1 MGKCFPYYLL
11 IGAFLLIKCSDDQQI
26 QPPDH
31 FVIPNDKL
39 AFYKI
44 EKPMFYCSEIFIDS
58 VTQLGERV
66 IGYDQIIRYDTSNF
80 TFEITKS
87 AADTIKNINFRY
99 RNYCMPIVIISNG
112 EIIFGFY
119 LYHFLCS
126 SIPYWLYTF
135 PSNNQYLTIYPP
147 EWTVKP
153 LDPDPRKDS
162 RIIQVLLN
170 DNKLK

>member
-44 EKPMFYCSEIFIDS
+44 EKPKFYCSEIFIDS

-66 IGYDQIIRYDTSNF
+66 IGYDQILHLILLRQLQIQF
-80 TFEITKS
+80 
-87 AADTIKNINFRY
+87 
-99 RNYCMPIVIISNG
+99 IISISG
-112 EIIFGFY
+112 IGIIVCQLL
-119 LYHFLCS
+119 LY
-126 SIPYWLYTF
+126 
-135 PSNNQYLTIYPP
+135 QM
-147 EWTVKP
+147 V
-153 LDPDPRKDS
+153 R
-162 RIIQVLLN
+162 
-170 DNKLK
+170 